1 MKKYLLSIG
10 VCLMGIAFILSCS
23 KDDDKDSSKNVST
36 LEKEYFSIENANYV
50 SGALPTAN
58 VAAISSENIS
68 YNDRALAGGMN
79 FISVT
84 SDTRIKRFYLGA
96 KGVDGYWSYV
106 PSTTRAEDGA
116 ESYDYEI
123 PIDYST
129 ELDGDI
135 VMFICAEEED
145 GDITQP
151 YEASITFVSS
161 QSGDLEINLTFH
173 PAKDIDLHLYMPDGE
188 HIYYNNR
195 GGYIINADGTE
206 SRWGLDHDS
215 NAGCDIDGL
224 NNENIVIPAEAVQQG
239 TYTVE
244 VNMYEN
250 CDEETGAS
258 WRIQA
263 RYRDEIIRPQ
273 TGSNPAS
280 GTYPSGD
287 CSGDHTKVMTF
298 TIGSASAKTRA
309 PQFNWRPIPPTEM
322 DKIKYDAEMYRNGK

>member
-1 MKKYLLSIG
+1 MKKYLLTIG

-23 KDDDKDSSKNVST
+23 KDDDNDSIST
-36 LEKEYFSIENANYV
+36 LQKEYFSIENANYV
-50 SGALPTAN
+50 AGSLPSATTA
-58 VAAISSENIS
+58 AFDSQNIS

-79 FISVT
+79 FIVVN
-84 SDTRIKRFYLGA
+84 SDTRIKRFFVGA
-96 KGVDGYWSYV
+96 KGVDGYWSYA
-106 PSTTRAEDGA
+106 PATTRAEDGN
-116 ESYDYEI
+116 ETYEYEI

-129 ELDGDI
+129 ELDDDL

-173 PAKDIDLHLYMPDGE
+173 PAKDIDLHLYMPDGT

-195 GGYIINADGTE
+195 GGYIQNADGTE
-206 SRWGLDHDS
+206 TRWGLDHDS
-215 NAGCDIDGL
+215 NAGCSIDGL
-224 NNENIVIPAEAVQQG
+224 NNENIVIPAEAVQEG
-239 TYTVE
+239 TYKVV

-258 WRIQA
+258 WRIQT

-273 TGSNPAS
+273 SGANPAS
-280 GTYPSGD
+280 GTYPAGD
-287 CSGDHTKVMTF
+287 GHGDHTEVMTF
-298 TIGSASAKTRA
+298 TIGNASAKTRA

-322 DKIKYDAEMYRNGK
+322 DKIKHDAEAYRNGE